1 MKSNK
6 GIISTIQTFTLN
18 IFARIWAFWGLI
30 TFATTFI
37 IALIPSFLTAL
48 FPDPKGMYFFIKV
61 ARGWMRIWLT
71 LVGCKVKITG
81 KEHFLRGETYIVTCN
96 HNSLLDVPLSSPFI
110 PGPNKTIAK
119 KSFAKI
125 PLFGWFYKRGSVLVD
140 RKNDAS
146 RRKSYEYMK
155 KILSKGI
162 HMCIYP
168 EGTRNRTDQPLKK
181 FYDGAFKL
189 SVDTGHA
196 IIPTIILNTKE
207 SLPNNKAFYFLP
219 KQLSINFLEPIQ
231 SNGLSSE
238 ELKDKVFQK
247 MHEYYTKHA

>member
-1 MKSNK
+1 MKSNNR
-6 GIISTIQTFTLN
+6 IISTIQTFTLN
-18 IFARIWAFWGLI
+18 IFARIWAFWGLT
-30 TFATTFI
+30 TFAITFI
-37 IALIPSFLTAL
+37 IALIPSFFTAL
-48 FPDPKGMYFFIKV
+48 FPDPKGMHYFIKV

-71 LVGCKVKITG
+71 LVGCNVKISG
-81 KEHFLRGETYIVTCN
+81 KEHFLPGETYIVTCN

-140 RKNDAS
+140 RKNDVS

-155 KILSKGI
+155 ATLSKGI

-168 EGTRNRTDQPLKK
+168 EGTRNRTEQPLKK

-196 IIPTIILNTKE
+196 IIPAVILNTKK
-207 SLPNNKAFYFLP
+207 SLPNNKTFYFLP

-231 SNGLSSE
+231 SKGLSAE

-247 MHEYYTKHA
+247 MYEYYTKHD